1 MLQLVSVLIAIY
13 QAVVPF
19 MYEEHNKLVDAINMV
34 SVAYFT
40 EVFAMLRDELEAM
53 YQLSGESNPSRLAF
67 KDALYAII
75 CERDG

>member
-1 MLQLVSVLIAIY
+1 
-13 QAVVPF
+13 

-40 EVFAMLRDELEAM
+40 EVFAMLRDELETM
-53 YQLSGESNPSRLAF
+53 YQLSGESNPSSLAF

>member
-1 MLQLVSVLIAIY
+1 
-13 QAVVPF
+13 

>member
-1 MLQLVSVLIAIY
+1 
-13 QAVVPF
+13 

-40 EVFAMLRDELEAM
+40 DVFAMLREELEAM
-53 YQLSGESNPSRLAF
+53 YRCSGESNPSRLAF
-67 KDALYAII
+67 QDALYAIL